1 VSVHTPLRPL
11 SFSVGASAPIV
22 DVLKEVQRELPALS
36 ECGARCGLYPV
47 LRLMMYLEAQAEPL
61 RTCIRTQV
69 VVERLFLTRHFTVNY
84 PSHKKCGPSQK
95 ATDLKIRSLH
105 ALISL
110 T

>member
-1 VSVHTPLRPL
+1 MSVHTPLRPL

-61 RTCIRTQV
+61 RTCIRTRYFCRTTFFDTTFYSKLPV
-69 VVERLFLTRHFTVNY
+69 A
-84 PSHKKCGPSQK
+84 QK
-95 ATDLKIRSLH
+95 VWSL
-105 ALISL
+105 AKSY
-110 T
+110 

>member
-1 VSVHTPLRPL
+1 MSVHTPLRPL

-61 RTCIRTQV
+61 RVFARCGLPGIL
-69 VVERLFLTRHFTVNY
+69 VERHFLNDIL
-84 PSHKKCGPSQK
+84 Q
-95 ATDLKIRSLH
+95 
-105 ALISL
+105 
-110 T
+110 